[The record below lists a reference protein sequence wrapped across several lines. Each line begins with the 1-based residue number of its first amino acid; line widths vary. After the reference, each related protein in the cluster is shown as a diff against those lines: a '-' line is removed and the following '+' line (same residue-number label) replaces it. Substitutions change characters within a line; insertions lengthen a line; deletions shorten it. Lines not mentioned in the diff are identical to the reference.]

1 MIRYEDTEVPIILA
15 LLKMIRKRDW
25 TGQDT
30 GKFPACAN
38 ATKGL
43 SPFALID
50 LCRHHN
56 DGVRGTRSGN
66 VSTS

>member
-1 MIRYEDTEVPIILA
+1 
-15 LLKMIRKRDW
+15 MIRKRDW

-30 GKFPACAN
+30 GKYPAYAN

-50 LCRHHN
+50 ISDDDVATMMTEYEAL
-56 DGVRGTRSGN
+56 DQAT
-66 VSTS
+66 STTAAEHKK